1 MRKIIYPGSF
11 DPPTNG
17 HVDLILRAS
26 KIFDFVIV
34 AILNNPNK
42 NTFFSL
48 EERIE
53 MLQEIIKK
61 NNLKNK
67 VEIDNFN
74 GLLVDYLKFKKCN
87 LVLRGLR
94 AISDFE
100 YEFQMILTNRKMFSE
115 IETIYLMPD
124 IKWIYLS
131 SSLIK
136 EIAGFGGDISEFV
149 PKEIIPIIKRKFK
162 NSNK

>member
-1 MRKIIYPGSF
+1 MKKIVYPGSF

-17 HVDLILRAS
+17 HLDLILRAC

-42 NTFFSL
+42 KSFFSL
-48 EERIE
+48 EERLD
-53 MLQEIIKK
+53 MLNKIISKR
-61 NNLKNK
+61 NLKNK
-67 VEIDNFN
+67 VEIDTFN

-87 LVLRGLR
+87 IVLRGLR

-100 YEFQMILTNRKMFSE
+100 YEFQMILTNRKMFKE
-115 IETIYLMPD
+115 METIYLMPD
-124 IKWIYLS
+124 MKWSFIS

-136 EIAGFGGDISEFV
+136 EIASFGGDISNFV
-149 PKEIIPIIKRKFK
+149 PKEIITFIKRKF
-162 NSNK
+162 NNK

>member
-42 NTFFSL
+42 NALFSL

-74 GLLVDYLKFKKCN
+74 GLLVDYLKLKKCN

-94 AISDFE
+94 VMSDFE
-100 YEFQMILTNRKMFSE
+100 YEFQMILTNRKMFPE

-136 EIAGFGGDISEFV
+136 EIASFGGDISEFV
-149 PKEIIPIIKRKFK
+149 PKEIIPLVRRKFNNTK
-162 NSNK
+162 K